1 MGAAAIPIIL
11 QGILAAINAAPQVL
25 EVISSAKQLIDSLV
39 TGKVISTEQQTALR
53 AYVDA
58 HAALLAS
65 GITVPSSAWAVEPDP
80 K

>member
-11 QGILAAINAAPQVL
+11 QGILAAINAAPKAI
-25 EVISSAKQLIDSLV
+25 EVISSAKQLIDALFAAKVFSL
-39 TGKVISTEQQTALR
+39 EQQASLK

-65 GITVPSSAWAVEPDP
+65 GIVVPSLAWSVEPDP
-80 K
+80 A